1 MSFDAA
7 AWRANGLMGVGP
19 RAVRCTRAS
28 HRAIR
33 VAMNARRM
41 WLLAVGTLGVL
52 GVAGLWV
59 DWHLIPVA
67 LLLIAAFVL
76 YAFRVFERETR
87 EPSET
92 E

>member
-1 MSFDAA
+1 
-7 AWRANGLMGVGP
+7 
-19 RAVRCTRAS
+19 
-28 HRAIR
+28 
-33 VAMNARRM
+33 M

-76 YAFRVFERETR
+76 YAFRVFEREPR